1 MSVLVIRSYEWIH
14 HTGMKRTEM
23 IKKKKRQIRIDFQ
36 VVPKDIR
43 LLKNNYMER
52 EREKELNMSE
62 EEEKQARIGNTC

>member
-23 IKKKKRQIRIDFQ
+23 IKKKRQIRIDFQ
-36 VVPKDIR
+36 VVSKDIL